1 MLNFL
6 ARIMGLIVVGIFFL
20 ALGFF
25 VLSSYMGL
33 DFSERLHLPETPKVE
48 ASDMSIKK
56 AVKMTEDDY
65 RMLEGSDIKL
75 GKDYQA
81 GGLSGNAG
89 SGSSYEILN
98 SISLSQLANLIK
110 TGDTVL
116 VLLDNSVLDSPMYN
130 SQEVVMTEVISV
142 DSKAVETK
150 EYGMYINS
158 RYIYPINDF
167 VEAFMSAGQV
177 AVAL

>member
-1 MLNFL
+1 M
-6 ARIMGLIVVGIFFL
+6 
-20 ALGFF
+20 
-25 VLSSYMGL
+25 
-33 DFSERLHLPETPKVE
+33 
-48 ASDMSIKK
+48 
-56 AVKMTEDDY
+56 
-65 RMLEGSDIKL
+65 
-75 GKDYQA
+75 
-81 GGLSGNAG
+81 SGNAG
-89 SGSSYEILN
+89 SASSYEILN

-158 RYIYPINDF
+158 RYIYLLMI
-167 VEAFMSAGQV
+167 
-177 AVAL
+177 LWRHLCL